1 MKFKGN
7 IKKIKKFIIGDN
19 ISKIPSDEKPLYE
32 FSKIILKNQFTVE
45 IYPNQ
50 NGASIKIIVNKIE
63 RIINVEKNES
73 FRLKFG
79 LIGAKLEIDNF
90 ISNVDNISFEFSIK
104 AILGASFVSKKIN
117 VFKKQII
124 IKKSNK
130 EHKIN

>member
-1 MKFKGN
+1 MKITGN
-7 IKKIKKFIIGDN
+7 INKIKKFIRGDN
-19 ISKIPSDEKPLYE
+19 VSKIPSNEKPSYE

-63 RIINVEKNES
+63 RIINIEKNES
-73 FRLKFG
+73 FQLKFG

-90 ISNVDNISFEFSIK
+90 ISNVDNISFDFSIK
-104 AILGASFVSKKIN
+104 AILGTSLVSKKIN
-117 VFKKQII
+117 ILKQQII
-124 IKKSNK
+124 FNKSGK